1 MAFSVSLFS
10 RCLGHTSS
18 GRGQAKLSPQFWE
31 TVLGE
36 GLRQGQVPFEL
47 QVHQASQPSQGQCG
61 QLVVSQV
68 PRRVY
73 DQGYWQSM
81 GLLRGQGFVE
91 GAASVPGMKQEERN
105 KEHKI
110 NTGDSVCSEA

>member
-1 MAFSVSLFS
+1 MEPIFKLPGHSQGETLWLFQS
-10 RCLGHTSS
+10 PCSQGVLASS

-68 PRRVY
+68 PRTVH
-73 DQGYWQSM
+73 DQGYWQSV
-81 GLLRGQGFVE
+81 GLLRGRSFVE
-91 GAASVPGMKQEERN
+91 GVASVPGMK
-105 KEHKI
+105 
-110 NTGDSVCSEA
+110 

>member
-1 MAFSVSLFS
+1 MAFSVSWFL
-10 RCLGHTSS
+10 RYLSS

-31 TVLGE
+31 TFLGE

-68 PRRVY
+68 PRTVH
-73 DQGYWQSM
+73 DQGYWQSV

-91 GAASVPGMKQEERN
+91 GVVSVPWMK
-105 KEHKI
+105 
-110 NTGDSVCSEA
+110 